1 MKYFINL
8 LFLLFIKSSSLMA
21 VYEKDA
27 ILKEVNNFLNSEK
40 MKT

>member
-1 MKYFINL
+1 MKYFTNL
-8 LFLLFIKSSSLMA
+8 LFLLIKSSSLMA

-40 MKT
+40 KN